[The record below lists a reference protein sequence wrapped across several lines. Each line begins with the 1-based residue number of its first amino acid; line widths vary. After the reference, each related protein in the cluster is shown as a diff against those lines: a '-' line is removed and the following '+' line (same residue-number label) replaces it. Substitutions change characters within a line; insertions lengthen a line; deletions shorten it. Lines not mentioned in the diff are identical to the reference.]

1 MMNANESTQAE
12 VLNVI
17 RKLLETYQKRDID
30 GLMSLMAADD
40 DLFMFGTN
48 IDEKRQG
55 RNEFKAQAERDG
67 AQTEALAFKS
77 LALKSDGMVVGWGD
91 SFGTGAETPPT
102 GLSDVIAIA
111 AGRCIIAELI
121 SRSKAKGIPLKLQVL
136 KVNSGAKR
144 LYERLGLKVIGES
157 STHLQMEMSI

>member
-17 RKLLETYQKRDID
+17 SKLLETYQKRDID

-55 RNEFKAQAERDG
+55 RNEFKAQAERDW
-67 AQTEALAFKS
+67 AQTEALAFNFTWHRVS
-77 LALKSDGMVVGWGD
+77 
-91 SFGTGAETPPT
+91 
-102 GLSDVIAIA
+102 A
-111 AGRCIIAELI
+111 AGPVAWVASEGLGQGKVGGQEIEFPLRMTTVLENRNNEWLI
-121 SRSKAKGIPLKLQVL
+121 RQSHFSLPAPGQEE
-136 KVNSGAKR
+136 G
-144 LYERLGLKVIGES
+144 S
-157 STHLQMEMSI
+157 SVPV